1 MKRRK
6 PYFLIITTL
15 IVFSLFSCASTTAE
29 NRIDSVYVM
38 AYGYDNCGIM
48 NVSVFLDGEETG
60 QTDIYG
66 RLLFAFDREKEVLVR
81 AEKKGYET
89 IETKTKI
96 KPGTVLYFKMG
107 SAAHYAKKAEKLFDE
122 HEAKSALKA
131 IEKALEIET
140 RKDFLYLQDI
150 ILSSQ
155 EKEDEYNEE

>member
-48 NVSVFLDGEETG
+48 NVSVFVDGEETG

-81 AEKKGYET
+81 AEKKAM
-89 IETKTKI
+89 K
-96 KPGTVLYFKMG
+96 
-107 SAAHYAKKAEKLFDE
+107 
-122 HEAKSALKA
+122 
-131 IEKALEIET
+131 
-140 RKDFLYLQDI
+140 R
-150 ILSSQ
+150 
-155 EKEDEYNEE
+155 